1 MKQTHIRI
9 LFQSI
14 CLLMLSGA
22 LAAHAQNIFKAATTT
37 MSASTDWSAT
47 DGGTPG
53 VAPSA
58 STVGEFGVTPT
69 AGNLSGMTL
78 GASMSLLGLQ
88 LDATMAGPLT
98 IATGN
103 TLTLGASGITA
114 SYNSTTLNN
123 ATLGCA
129 LTLSSPQ
136 SWNIASGQTLTA
148 SGAVTFTGGLTING
162 TGTVTLSAA
171 NTGAGGLTINGG
183 SSATL
188 GTITSAGTGTI
199 TINGTMT
206 FPSTFTGGTFPEHDH
221 WKWHMECERDIRLYY
236 FYSGCIQFGRIHR
249 HRQGQRFSAVCIL
262 PFFHQHRKHGSHL

>member
-58 STVGEFGVTPT
+58 STVGEFGTTPT

-98 IATGN
+98 ISAAN
-103 TLTLGASGITA
+103 TLTLGTSGINMSA
-114 SYNSTTLNN
+114 ANQN

-129 LTLSSPQ
+129 LTLGGAQNWNVVSPQ
-136 SWNIASGQTLTA
+136 ILTVN
-148 SGAVTFTGGLTING
+148 GAVAISSLLTING
-162 TGTVTLSAA
+162 TGAVTFGTTA
-171 NTGAGGLTINGG
+171 NTGAGGLTI
-183 SSATL
+183 SS
-188 GTITSAGTGTI
+188 GTVTFGAAASAGTGTLTLGGGTLNI
-199 TINGTMT
+199 GAVTVANAVSVTGSATVVNTSSAGNLTFSSTFSGSGTMNLSEGSGSTVT
-206 FPSTFTGGTFPEHDH
+206 FSSSGAFSSFTGTVNSLSE
-221 WKWHMECERDIRLYY
+221 K
-236 FYSGCIQFGRIHR
+236 
-249 HRQGQRFSAVCIL
+249 A
-262 PFFHQHRKHGSHL
+262 